1 MELLAEGG
9 AARGVAALQ
18 GRGLG
23 GGELDREPADGL
35 GRDAAALGGPFGSLR
50 HAVALAQQVGLPG
63 GAGGR
68 AVRQV
73 RLVEAQHMA
82 VAVGLVV
89 QALAHDHVGHGDKG
103 GGVGRRLDEDV
114 LVGQRLAGAGPPG
127 IDADDAHALLLGLLQ
142 VLEGAG
148 AEGAV
153 GRAPAPHQ
161 DQLRVDVV
169 GGLAAGALV
178 VGLGAE
184 GHAHGEDLGL
194 GRHVGPQERA
204 AAELV
209 EEALR
214 DAEAVQGRGV
224 ARARGVEEGGVAVL
238 VADAAHLPGD
248 VVERLVPRD
257 ALVLARAARAGAAH
271 RVFQAVLV
279 IEPLDLADA
288 AGAGMQGRQLGLP
301 ARRIGRDPDD
311 LVVDDMG
318 VDHAAAAAI
327 VAAGAG
333 DDDFAFA
340 AGGAR
345 VLVDRVGHG
354 GSVASPGLAR
364 DRPTLRR
371 RPKDPLAMTSLLG
384 GRHSVALM
392 QC

>member
-1 MELLAEGG
+1 
-9 AARGVAALQ
+9 
-18 GRGLG
+18 
-23 GGELDREPADGL
+23 
-35 GRDAAALGGPFGSLR
+35 
-50 HAVALAQQVGLPG
+50 
-63 GAGGR
+63 
-68 AVRQV
+68 
-73 RLVEAQHMA
+73 MA

-89 QALAHDHVGHGDKG
+89 QALAHDDMGHGDQG
-103 GGVGRRLDEDV
+103 GGVGRRFDEDV
-114 LVGQRLAGAGPPG
+114 LVGQRLAGAGPPR
-127 IDADDAHALLLGLLQ
+127 IDADDAHALLLRFFQ

-153 GRAPAPHQ
+153 GRAKAPHQ

-169 GGLAAGALV
+169 GGLAAGTLV

-209 EEALR
+209 EEALG
-214 DAEAVQGRGV
+214 DAEAVQGRGI
-224 ARARGVEEGGVAVL
+224 ARARGVEEGSVAIL
-238 VADAAHLPGD
+238 VADAAHLLSD
-248 VVERLVPRD
+248 VVEGLVPRD

-288 AGAGMQGRQLGLP
+288 AGAGMQRRQLGLP
-301 ARRIGRDPDD
+301 ARRVGRDPDD
-311 LVVDDMG
+311 LVVNDVG

-340 AGGAR
+340 PGGAR

-354 GSVASPGLAR
+354 GSVARSGAPCE
-364 DRPTLRR
+364 RPTLRR
-371 RPKDPLAMTSLLG
+371 RTKDPPQRSCCGASRLRTSSAAFRPTRKLARITRASSM
-384 GRHSVALM
+384 ALT
-392 QC
+392 